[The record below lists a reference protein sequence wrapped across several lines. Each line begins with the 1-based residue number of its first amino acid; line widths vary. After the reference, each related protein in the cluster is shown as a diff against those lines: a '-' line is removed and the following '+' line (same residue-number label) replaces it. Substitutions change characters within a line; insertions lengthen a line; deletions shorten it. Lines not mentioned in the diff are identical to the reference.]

1 MHESASITK
10 IDTLTPKERLE
21 IARKKLSVDQDKGLV
36 PSLLNHLQ
44 MHENNR
50 WLAYSDHLP
59 NQIPRSHAAKAF
71 SSLQTNALHYE
82 LIRIC
87 SFWEKLDFDSIS
99 IPTVVALA
107 ESPDVMH
114 LVYEHHLGQ
123 YPVDEGR
130 WREDR
135 ARLALCRLHYG
146 IREAKEI
153 AGSELL
159 KHLRNHRDKLAHQLE
174 RTRLEKGGPPVPLP
188 RFGDERKLLQKTVKI
203 VNRLYMSISGIG
215 FAWNE
220 SWSMSK
226 RNARALWCGVSIE
239 VLC

>member
-1 MHESASITK
+1 MYEDKSRKK
-10 IDTLTPKERLE
+10 INTLTPKERLE
-21 IARKKLSVDQDKGLV
+21 IARNKLSNDQDKGLV

-50 WLAYSDHLP
+50 WLVYSDLLA

-71 SSLQTNALHYE
+71 SSLQMNALHYE

-87 SFWEKLDFDSIS
+87 SFWEKLDFDGIS

-114 LVYEHHLGQ
+114 LVHANHLGQ
-123 YPVDEGR
+123 YPADEGR
-130 WREDR
+130 WREDG

-146 IREAKEI
+146 IQEAKEI

-159 KHLRNHRDKLAHQLE
+159 KQMRNHRDKLAHQLE
-174 RTRLEKGGPPVPLP
+174 QTRLELGGPLIPLP
-188 RFGDERKLLQKTVKI
+188 KFGDERKLLQKTVKI